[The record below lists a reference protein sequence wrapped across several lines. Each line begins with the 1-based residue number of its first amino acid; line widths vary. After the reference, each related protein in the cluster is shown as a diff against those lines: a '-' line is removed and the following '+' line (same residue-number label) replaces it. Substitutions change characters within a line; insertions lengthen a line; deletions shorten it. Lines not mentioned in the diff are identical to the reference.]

1 IDALI
6 SKVLEMR
13 RENPQAKGLVFS
25 CFVKLLELCQ
35 YHLKARGITTF
46 IIHGSIP
53 LAVRTRIIKA
63 FVESSASDCSLLL
76 VSISAGGEGLN
87 LQRASHVFV
96 LDPWW
101 NPALE
106 KQAIQRCHRLGQ
118 QQVVRSHHLISEN
131 TIEEQ
136 IKALQEKK
144 QLIFD
149 GTIGGNF
156 NGALEKLTIADL
168 KFLFQL

>member
-1 IDALI
+1 
-6 SKVLEMR
+6 
-13 RENPQAKGLVFS
+13 LVFS

-106 KQAIQRCHRLGQ
+106 KQA
-118 QQVVRSHHLISEN
+118 
-131 TIEEQ
+131 
-136 IKALQEKK
+136 
-144 QLIFD
+144 
-149 GTIGGNF
+149 
-156 NGALEKLTIADL
+156 
-168 KFLFQL
+168 